1 MDLSRSF
8 PANIPNH
15 PLTNPLYSSVVKNL
29 SLLTVFLGLL
39 SAFPAGAQTLSGTVT
54 LYTSEVL
61 PDVQVQI
68 DGFRK
73 LNPNVDVKVFRS
85 GTGEVTAKLNAE
97 LAAGNVQADLLW
109 VADPTYFDSLSKK
122 NLFEALNVRGVR
134 VPSSALYGGGTYG
147 EVRKL
152 YNVIG
157 VNTKVVTVL
166 PAGFADLKKP
176 EYKNKLAMPSPLFSG
191 GALATAGTLSRT
203 YGWAYFQA
211 LATNGL
217 KIEQSNPITTTK
229 LINGEYGAAI
239 LVDYSLRRE
248 AAKGAPL
255 AVIYPREGAI
265 LVSTP
270 IAVLKSSSNKAAA
283 QAFVRYLYS
292 SEGQANFSKLSYL
305 PVVPGAPRPAGVPA
319 SIFTLPSADA
329 YIAQNKADISAR
341 FSALFN
347 LK

>member
-1 MDLSRSF
+1 MRNFLQL
-8 PANIPNH
+8 AALLA
-15 PLTNPLYSSVVKNL
+15 LTAASS
-29 SLLTVFLGLL
+29 
-39 SAFPAGAQTLSGTVT
+39 AQAEALRGTIT

-61 PDVQVQI
+61 ADVQVQI
-68 DGFRK
+68 DGFKRQY
-73 LNPNVDVKVFRS
+73 PGVDVKVFRS
-85 GTGEVTAKLNAE
+85 GSGEVTAKLTAE
-97 LAAGNVQADLLW
+97 QAADNVQADLLW
-109 VADPTYFDSLSKK
+109 VADPSYFDALSKK
-122 NLFEALNVRGVR
+122 SLLEPLNVRGVR
-134 VPSSALYGGGTYG
+134 VPSSALYGGGTYA

-157 VNTKVVTVL
+157 VNTKVLSTL
-166 PAGFADLKKP
+166 PKGFADLKKS

-203 YGWAYFQA
+203 YGWSYFEA
-211 LATNGL
+211 LAAGGL
-217 KIEQSNPITTTK
+217 KIEQSNPVTTTK

-255 AVIYPREGAI
+255 AVVYPREGAI

-270 IAVLKSSSNKAAA
+270 IALLKSSANKAAA
-283 QAFVRYLYS
+283 QAFVRYLLS
-292 SEGQANFSKLSYL
+292 SEGQTNFTKLSYV
-305 PVVPGAPRPAGVPA
+305 PVVPGIERPVGVPA
-319 SIFTLPSADA
+319 SVFTLPNADA

-341 FSALFN
+341 FSTLFH

>member
-1 MDLSRSF
+1 MKISLWL
-8 PANIPNH
+8 
-15 PLTNPLYSSVVKNL
+15 PLV
-29 SLLTVFLGLL
+29 LGLL
-39 SAFPAGAQTLSGTVT
+39 AGSSAGAQTLSGTVT

-73 LNPNVDVKVFRS
+73 LNPKVDVKVFRS

-109 VADPTYFDSLSKK
+109 VADPTYFDGLAKK
-122 NLFEALNVRGVR
+122 TLLEPLNVRGVR
-134 VPSSALYGGGTYG
+134 APSSALYGGGTYA

-157 VNTKVVTVL
+157 VNTKVVSTL
-166 PAGFADLKKP
+166 PKGFADLRKP
-176 EYKNKLAMPSPLFSG
+176 EYRNKLAMPSPLFSG

-203 YGWAYFQA
+203 YGWAYFQS
-211 LATNGL
+211 LAANGL
-217 KIEQSNPITTTK
+217 RIEQSNPITTTK
-229 LINGEYGAAI
+229 LIGGEYGAAI

-248 AAKGAPL
+248 AAKGAPI
-255 AVIYPREGAI
+255 AVVYPREGAI

-270 IAVLKSSSNKAAA
+270 IAVLRSSPNKAAA

-292 SEGQANFSKLSYL
+292 AEGQANFSKLDYL

-319 SIFTLPSADA
+319 AIFTLPSADA